1 MFTRSAELYDAVY
14 GFKDYV
20 AEAGNLHALI
30 QARARGRRR
39 FSTSPV
45 GREGTSSFS
54 ATAIAS
60 RVSISIRRSSKWH
73 AGAFRT
79 CRSTRAT

>member
-30 QARARGRRR
+30 QARAPGAATLLDVATASATRGRGRGSGALERR
-39 FSTSPV
+39 WLRTSRRAEST
-45 GREGTSSFS
+45 
-54 ATAIAS
+54 
-60 RVSISIRRSSKWH
+60 RSS
-73 AGAFRT
+73 
-79 CRSTRAT
+79 